1 MRSIIIA
8 EAGVNHNGDIDL
20 ARRMVVAARRAGADY
35 VKFQTAVP
43 ELVISSIAPKAE
55 YQKDLTGAEESQ
67 LDMCRAI
74 HLPLSDYAGL
84 KALCEEEGIGFMS
97 TPFDLESIRLLHEL
111 GQDYFKIPS
120 GEITNLPY
128 LRAIARCGRK
138 VILSTGMSDMSEIE
152 DAIGIL
158 TGTHP
163 LYPSESSLTLNDII
177 VLHCNTQYPTP
188 YEDVNLWA
196 MLTMRER
203 LGVAT
208 GYSDHTL
215 GLAVPVAA
223 AALGACVIEKHFT
236 LSRSMKGPDHK
247 ASLEPDELRM
257 MVEMIRQTEL
267 ALGSAQKCVSPSER
281 PNIEVAR
288 KSIVA
293 SRNVRKGEILS
304 SDNITVKR
312 PGGGVSPMLW
322 DKVVGTAAIRD
333 FGYDELIEL

>member
-1 MRSIIIA
+1 M
-8 EAGVNHNGDIDL
+8 
-20 ARRMVVAARRAGADY
+20 
-35 VKFQTAVP
+35 
-43 ELVISSIAPKAE
+43 
-55 YQKDLTGAEESQ
+55 
-67 LDMCRAI
+67 
-74 HLPLSDYAGL
+74 
-84 KALCEEEGIGFMS
+84 
-97 TPFDLESIRLLHEL
+97 
-111 GQDYFKIPS
+111 
-120 GEITNLPY
+120 
-128 LRAIARCGRK
+128 
-138 VILSTGMSDMSEIE
+138 ILSTGMSDMSEIE
-152 DAIGIL
+152 DAIAIL

-188 YEDVNLWA
+188 YEDVNLRA

>member
-1 MRSIIIA
+1 
-8 EAGVNHNGDIDL
+8 
-20 ARRMVVAARRAGADY
+20 
-35 VKFQTAVP
+35 
-43 ELVISSIAPKAE
+43 
-55 YQKDLTGAEESQ
+55 
-67 LDMCRAI
+67 
-74 HLPLSDYAGL
+74 
-84 KALCEEEGIGFMS
+84 MS

-128 LRAIARCGRK
+128 LRTIARCGRK

-152 DAIGIL
+152 DAIAIL

-188 YEDVNLWA
+188 YEDVNLRA